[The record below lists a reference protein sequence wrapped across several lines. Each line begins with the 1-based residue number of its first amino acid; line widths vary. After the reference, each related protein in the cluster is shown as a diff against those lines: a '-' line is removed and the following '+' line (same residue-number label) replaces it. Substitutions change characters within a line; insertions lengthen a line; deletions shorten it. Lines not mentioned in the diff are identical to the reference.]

1 MPTYEDFESNI
12 EAHLLYI
19 DGLPSAEALTAL
31 KRRFADGSWRG
42 VPGTWLHRLEV
53 VAHKHGLASDDRIV
67 GLRSELVAALIS
79 GRVEREAHETLR
91 GLFGS
96 HTVPATVEETSRL
109 VEWFIAKAEPGD
121 ASLAAD
127 VLDGI
132 RRDEEHALRDAVD
145 PLRKWLLLNGAA
157 ELRARRRAPLLLDS
171 IKRFDRADAA
181 PGVVDSLVRYI
192 IVNDEDLGAH
202 QAFLNAP
209 HALLQ
214 AVEHSL
220 ERGGSEPLMA
230 QLAAKMGSSFINS
243 VLEPPEGWP
252 AYPLFQRALLRS
264 LASGNGPL
272 PPDAWRPA
280 LWCRCPES
288 GVEFGSGGAVTA
300 ALDALRLHASLPHR
314 RSSLGRGGMPE
325 NDRAWARLI
334 TSECARI
341 FDITNGLP
349 KAARQKLQS
358 CVGSLDSVTEGIAE
372 ALRDAL
378 RDHATLAA
386 LILAESPN
394 HGAVAAAIAALPD
407 PPRIATEAAQEISD
421 AELLRAFTQILHRP
435 WEAPVFG
442 VDLARAFG
450 GATRV
455 EFGTLQDEDK
465 ILIRDGVV
473 TMDREPVDQMLR
485 LLAMG
490 REAKLALAAIYFV
503 HELVHVVQGLGD
515 KARVASLRS
524 TGAETTLMHV
534 DLGADHAAALAVAS
548 AFPRWD
554 VTWLKDLQGRSLV
567 AFPVSPYNTAAGQ
580 ARKAQR
586 LIGLR
591 LDYLARTTGSIP
603 KTSLGDGY
611 AFADYGPAGGALLV
625 MVSGPPVG
633 LISTSSLSPSDAGL
647 FADAANAG
655 LDAERLARID
665 GVLRQKLGGA

>member
-1 MPTYEDFESNI
+1 MPSYEDFESNI

-19 DGLPSAEALTAL
+19 DGLSAAEALTAL
-31 KRRFADGSWRG
+31 KRRLADGSWRG
-42 VPGTWLHRLEV
+42 VPGAWLHRLEV
-53 VAHKHGLASDDRIV
+53 VVHRHGLASDDRV
-67 GLRSELVAALIS
+67 AGLRSALVSDLIS

-96 HTVPATVEETSRL
+96 HTVPATVEETVRL
-109 VEWFIAKAEPGD
+109 VEWFTEKAEPGD

-127 VLDGI
+127 VLEGI

-145 PLRKWLLLNGAA
+145 RLRKWLLLNGAA
-157 ELRARRRAPLLLDS
+157 ELRARRRAPLLLDF
-171 IKRFDRADAA
+171 IKRFDRSDADPAIMA
-181 PGVVDSLVRYI
+181 FLVRYI

-202 QAFLNAP
+202 PAFLSAP

-230 QLAAKMGSSFINS
+230 QLAAKMGPSFIDN
-243 VLEPPEGWP
+243 VLEPPDGWP
-252 AYPLFQRALLRS
+252 VYPVFQRALLRS
-264 LASGNGPL
+264 LAHGSGPL
-272 PPDAWRPA
+272 PADAWRSA

-288 GVEFGSGGAVTA
+288 GIEFGSGGAVTA

-314 RSSLGRGGMPE
+314 RNSSGRGGTPE
-325 NDRAWARLI
+325 NDRAWALLI
-334 TSECARI
+334 ASECARI

-349 KAARQKLQS
+349 KAARQKLQA
-358 CVGSLDSVTEGIAE
+358 CIGWLDSVTEGIAE

-378 RDHATLAA
+378 RDRTTLAA
-386 LILAESPN
+386 MILAESPN
-394 HGAVAAAIAALPD
+394 HGVVAAAIVALPES
-407 PPRIATEAAQEISD
+407 PRIATEAAQEISD
-421 AELLRAFTQILHRP
+421 AELLRAFTQLLHRP

-442 VDLARAFG
+442 VDLSRAFG

-455 EFGTLQDEDK
+455 EFGALPDEDK

-473 TMDREPVDQMLR
+473 TMDRKPVDQMLR
-485 LLAMG
+485 LLVMDRA
-490 REAKLALAAIYFV
+490 AKLALATIYFV
-503 HELVHVVQGLGD
+503 HELVHVVQGVGD
-515 KARVASLRS
+515 KTRVASLRS

-534 DLGADHAAALAVAS
+534 DLGADHVAALAVAS
-548 AFPRWD
+548 AFPKWD

-567 AFPVSPYNTAAGQ
+567 AFPVSPYNTAGGQ

-591 LDYLARTTGSIP
+591 LDYLARTTGDS
-603 KTSLGDGY
+603 KASLGDGY
-611 AFADYGPAGGALLV
+611 AFADYGPAGGAFLV

-633 LISTSSLSPSDAGL
+633 LIGMSSLSPSDAGM